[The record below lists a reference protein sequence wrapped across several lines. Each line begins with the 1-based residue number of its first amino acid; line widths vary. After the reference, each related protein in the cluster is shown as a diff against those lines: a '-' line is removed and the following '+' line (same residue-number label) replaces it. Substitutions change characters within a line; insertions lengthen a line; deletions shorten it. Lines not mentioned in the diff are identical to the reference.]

1 MTKFLKIKTIHENIV
16 LINIEKIIEISE
28 GIDDF
33 NYNFIWLTNGESIKT
48 KETIEEIQIKL
59 QLC

>member
-16 LINIEKIIEISE
+16 LINIKKIIEISE
-28 GIDDF
+28 GIDS
-33 NYNFIWLTNGESIKT
+33 NYNFIWLSNGESIKT
-48 KETIEEIQIKL
+48 KETIEEILIKL